1 MSLRQIFLSGVRW
14 TSLAS
19 LASFVL
25 GMVQVAILARLLTK
39 SDFAWVAIAGVF
51 VNTGLQLQ
59 IAGINAAI
67 VQRPENKPLALSS
80 LYWLNITIG
89 ILFSSIMIIIAILLA
104 KIYQSPILLFVTAF
118 YSIILL
124 INAFSVQYK
133 ALLQK
138 NLHFRALAI
147 SEISGTGA
155 GFALAIWAAIQ
166 GYGPYALVAGYLA
179 RYTIEMP
186 IIIWTGSQLF
196 RPQWRF
202 HWQSIRPYLVFSG
215 FHWAERITVQ
225 LGSQLDIL
233 LIGKLLG
240 SEALGIYD
248 VFKRILVRPFHL
260 LNEMLEKVT
269 FPVLAHLQY
278 DIKRQEKLFSQL
290 INHLSTVNLAL
301 IIGLI
306 IVAQPLIGWY
316 LGAEWTAYTPVF
328 QTLCVFF
335 LFPYFLIPADT
346 LLLAQGR
353 IRQWLYAHII
363 LLPLQMIVLSAG
375 TYYGLTGAAVANVG
389 AYALF
394 TGAVYTWLIAPALH
408 TDMMRLLNKTSIP
421 FLIAAIAATVSF
433 STFFIQKNN
442 AAQWIA
448 LLLFIGLYILLN
460 WRYNKKFT
468 TIIQELF
475 KRLI

>member
-51 VNTGLQLQ
+51 INTGLQLQ
-59 IAGINAAI
+59 VAGINAAI

-80 LYWLNITIG
+80 LYWLNIAIG
-89 ILFSSIMIIIAILLA
+89 ILFSSIMIMTAILLA
-104 KIYQSPILLFVTAF
+104 KIYQSPILLPVTAF
-118 YSIILL
+118 YSMILL

-147 SEISGTGA
+147 GEISGTGA

-166 GYGPYALVAGYLA
+166 GYGAYALLLGYVG
-179 RYTIEMP
+179 RYAIEMP
-186 IIIWTGSQLF
+186 IIIWTGRRLF

-215 FHWAERITVQ
+215 FHWAERIVVQ

-240 SEALGIYD
+240 SEALGVYD

-260 LNEMLEKVT
+260 LNETLEKIT

-278 DIKRQEKLFSQL
+278 DIKRQENLFSQL

-306 IVAQPLIGWY
+306 MVAQPLIGWY

-328 QTLCVFF
+328 QVLCIFC
-335 LFPYFLIPADT
+335 LFHYLLNPADT

-363 LLPLQMIVLSAG
+363 LLPLQVIALSAG

-389 AYALF
+389 VYAIF

-408 TDMMRLLNKTSIP
+408 TDMMRLLNKVGTPFFIATSSVI
-421 FLIAAIAATVSF
+421 ISF
-433 STFFIQKNN
+433 SVLLIQKNN
-442 AAQWIA
+442 AAQWVA
-448 LLLFIGLYILLN
+448 LLLFLGLYTLLN

-468 TIIQELF
+468 MTIQELF